1 MKNFTKIMAVVCLL
15 VSVCVLAMACKPTEQ
30 EVPEGRVSIKFLG
43 KASRESQAAW
53 TALVDAYNKGQGV
66 TDNVFVT
73 ARFQNNVAT
82 ASNFTASANYA
93 YNVVTVSDNQ
103 NVLQNFAIKWDNSK
117 APNGYLLNLQSYA
130 DNDAD
135 FQKNTINPD
144 TLNWWRMS
152 FNKNAKQGAEQ
163 PKHVIGAGQDLM
175 AVPYGS
181 TAQFNAYNKE
191 KFEQVGINIVSVAE
205 DDLEEYNSKNN
216 ATLMPHGYAEYKTA
230 PVAGMKSSQNLLG
243 QTVYKV
249 FNNRIAMNWEE
260 QRVML
265 KYFTRE

>member
-53 TALVDAYNKGQGV
+53 TALVDAYNNGQGV
-66 TDNVFVT
+66 TDKVFVT

-144 TLNWWRMS
+144 VS
-152 FNKNAKQGAEQ
+152 
-163 PKHVIGAGQDLM
+163 
-175 AVPYGS
+175 
-181 TAQFNAYNKE
+181 KE
-191 KFEQVGINIVSVAE
+191 TKKA
-205 DDLEEYNSKNN
+205 
-216 ATLMPHGYAEYKTA
+216 
-230 PVAGMKSSQNLLG
+230 
-243 QTVYKV
+243 
-249 FNNRIAMNWEE
+249 
-260 QRVML
+260 
-265 KYFTRE
+265 